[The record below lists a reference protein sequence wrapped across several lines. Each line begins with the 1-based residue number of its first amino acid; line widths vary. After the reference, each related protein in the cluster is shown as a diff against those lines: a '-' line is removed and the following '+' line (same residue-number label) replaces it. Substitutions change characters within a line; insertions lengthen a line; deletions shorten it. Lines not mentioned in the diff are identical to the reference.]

1 MERIHKFFN
10 RKLRTLIFFIT
21 TKCQL
26 KCKHCFYSSE
36 LNNPKI
42 KELTLE
48 EIEKIAEKI
57 PTLEYLQLSG
67 GEPFL
72 REDIVEILEIF
83 FKRGIKKAMIP
94 TNGFLTKKIIHQAE
108 RMKKKNFIFSI
119 MISIDGF
126 EDVHNEIRGMNC
138 FNNAMETFEGL
149 KKLGIEVG
157 FNVSLSK
164 LNYSTYIDLI
174 KFLKEKTNNI
184 DPILVRAKPEITL
197 SPEEFNKIKSKVEEL
212 SFSNLTPFN
221 KTDSGG
227 TYEGTEETKG
237 ITVKLV
243 GQYGS
248 VFFMYQTLSEKR
260 TGTWNINA
268 TEEQSSTVTGQL
280 VTKSAFQGSG
290 FGFHLN
296 AGSSLTFELG
306 FMGYYQRNYRRES
319 FVPDSGSNDISDEV
333 IAQEIANSIDTKSQI
348 LFPYFTLTVGYSF

>member
-1 MERIHKFFN
+1 MKRSLFFVF
-10 RKLRTLIFFIT
+10 LLFVPL
-21 TKCQL
+21 QGM
-26 KCKHCFYSSE
+26 S
-36 LNNPKI
+36 
-42 KELTLE
+42 KELWENDFYLGFQYRVPD
-48 EIEKIAEKI
+48 KIALI
-57 PTLEYLQLSG
+57 SPLRLWGVGAYVGPVLTIMEY
-67 GEPFL
+67 
-72 REDIVEILEIF
+72 
-83 FKRGIKKAMIP
+83 
-94 TNGFLTKKIIHQAE
+94 
-108 RMKKKNFIFSI
+108 
-119 MISIDGF
+119 
-126 EDVHNEIRGMNC
+126 
-138 FNNAMETFEGL
+138 
-149 KKLGIEVG
+149 
-157 FNVSLSK
+157 
-164 LNYSTYIDLI
+164 
-174 KFLKEKTNNI
+174 
-184 DPILVRAKPEITL
+184 
-197 SPEEFNKIKSKVEEL
+197 
-212 SFSNLTPFN
+212 NLTPFN